1 MNCANHPETEAT
13 AFCRECGKPMCKE
26 CECPAQGSV
35 FCSDHVP
42 AQAPALAQ
50 APPPRDRFV
59 NAPYVDSPYSMPDM
73 PVTELHR
80 RLPATSPN
88 LGNPGTP
95 PALAFILGFIPG
107 VGAIC
112 NGQYAKGLIHAVVF
126 GLLITI
132 ANNSH
137 SGSVAAF
144 AGIMIAVWVFYNAFE
159 AFHTARRRQMGVAV
173 EEFSSL
179 FEVQTNSKFP
189 MGAILLIGAGTVL
202 LLDSTDVISLE
213 RFVRFWPA
221 LLIAVGVYMLY
232 ARLNPGTAKD
242 SNVEVG
248 R

>member
-1 MNCANHPETEAT
+1 
-13 AFCRECGKPMCKE
+13 
-26 CECPAQGSV
+26 
-35 FCSDHVP
+35 
-42 AQAPALAQ
+42 
-50 APPPRDRFV
+50 
-59 NAPYVDSPYSMPDM
+59 
-73 PVTELHR
+73 
-80 RLPATSPN
+80 
-88 LGNPGTP
+88 
-95 PALAFILGFIPG
+95 
-107 VGAIC
+107 
-112 NGQYAKGLIHAVVF
+112 
-126 GLLITI
+126 
-132 ANNSH
+132 
-137 SGSVAAF
+137 
-144 AGIMIAVWVFYNAFE
+144 MIAVWVFYNAFE